1 MEALYEQYKGLMFRL
16 AYQMLGSA
24 TDAEDVVQDVFVKA
38 HDVPLAHMSEPKA
51 YLCKMTTNRC
61 LDLLKS
67 ARKKRELY
75 TGPWLPEPISTPN
88 SDSYD
93 TVITKDLLS
102 YAMLVLLER
111 LSPAERAVFVLR
123 EAFDFQYD
131 EIAEL
136 VGKTEANCRKIVS
149 RAKKKMGIAPEEPH
163 HTPEKEIGEEW
174 IGRFLSALEHGNVE
188 TLLTLLAT
196 DAVLLSDG
204 GGKVTAALHPI
215 LSGERVASFL
225 LGLMRSFS
233 KRADFSV
240 ELAPLNNQTGVV
252 IRQDGKIDTLV
263 FLHIEHGAIH
273 NLYFVRNPDK
283 LRFVDS

>member
-1 MEALYEQYKGLMFRL
+1 MEALYKQYKGLMFRL

-24 TDAEDVVQDVFVKA
+24 TDAEDIVQDVFVKA
-38 HDVPLAHMSEPKA
+38 HDVSLEQMAEPKA

-75 TGPWLPEPISTPN
+75 TGPWLPEPISTPDA
-88 SDSYD
+88 DSYD
-93 TVITKDLLS
+93 SVITKDLLS

-111 LSPAERAVFVLR
+111 LSPPERAVFVLR
-123 EAFDFQYD
+123 EAFDFPYD

-149 RAKKKMGIAPEEPH
+149 RAKKKMGIDPEESH
-163 HTPEKEIGEEW
+163 LTPEKELGEEW

-225 LGLMRSFS
+225 FGLIRSLS
-233 KRADFSV
+233 KRPDISV
-240 ELAPLNNQTGVV
+240 ELAPLNNQTGFL
-252 IRQDGKIDTLV
+252 IRQDGKIDTVV
-263 FLHIEHGAIH
+263 FLHIEHGVIR

-283 LRFVDS
+283 LRFIES